1 MMSQPRSPRQ
11 RPPFVVV
18 SLADDLRGMEGW
30 REGDEGGDREGAA
43 RFVCESVAVMYEAA
57 SVKRAAFAKNALV
70 QILLRTENVFL
81 LLILHLRR

>member
-30 REGDEGGDREGAA
+30 RESEMKEGTEKVGGAA
-43 RFVCESVAVMYEAA
+43 RFVCEGGEVMYECVE
-57 SVKRAAFAKNALV
+57 VKRVAFAEML
-70 QILLRTENVFL
+70 
-81 LLILHLRR
+81 